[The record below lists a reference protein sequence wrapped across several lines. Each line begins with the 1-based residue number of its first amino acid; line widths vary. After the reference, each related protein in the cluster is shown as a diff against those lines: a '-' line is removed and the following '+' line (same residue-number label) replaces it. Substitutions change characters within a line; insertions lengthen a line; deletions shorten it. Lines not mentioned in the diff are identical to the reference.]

1 MNRSLK
7 FLLFTASCAVAL
19 HCAKK
24 PVNIEKPFVEQ
35 VVAEFTEERLA
46 YYLHGGSPKPN
57 SEILEKVLSR
67 HSVKFFEFKPV
78 LRRFY
83 PEIHTRLLGG

>member
-1 MNRSLK
+1 MNRNLRFVSLAV
-7 FLLFTASCAVAL
+7 LFAAVL
-19 HCAKK
+19 HCGKK
-24 PVNIEKPFVEQ
+24 PTNIEKPFVEQ
-35 VVAEFTEERLA
+35 AIAEFTEERLA
-46 YYLHGGSPKPN
+46 YYLHGGAPKPN

-67 HSVKFFEFKPV
+67 HSVKLFEFKPV